1 MVKKKVIIVGAGGH
15 AKVVADIILRN
26 GDEILGFLDGINP
39 NGSFIGYNKLGVES
53 DYKKYTDAY
62 FIVAIGDPYVR
73 EKIVQQMNGVKW
85 YTAIHPSAQVSTV
98 EVSIGEGTVVMA
110 NAIISSG
117 AKIGKHCILNS
128 ACIVEHDNILEDYV
142 HISVGAKMAGSV
154 VVGMRTLVGIG
165 ATVSNKIK
173 IVNDCIIGAGAVVVK
188 NIEESGVY
196 VGIPAKKRESV

>member
-1 MVKKKVIIVGAGGH
+1 MKKKVIIVGAGGH